1 MMAEGKVCQ
10 LLPNF
15 MPQIKSALRPWTCKR
30 AHVNDF
36 SESGDVGL
44 WEDHDWLEWA
54 SKVGTTQVALTR
66 FMLERNMDLSSDD
79 DQHLVMNKEEEGDD
93 EMISC

>member
-1 MMAEGKVCQ
+1 MMTKGKVRL

-15 MPQIKSALRPWTCKR
+15 MPQIKSALGPWTCKK
-30 AHVNDF
+30 AYVNDF
-36 SESGDVGL
+36 SEYGDVGL

-54 SKVGTTQVALTR
+54 SNVGITQVALTH
-66 FMLERNMDLSSDD
+66 FMLEHNMDPSSDN
-79 DQHLVMNKEEEGDD
+79 DQHLMVNKEEEGDD